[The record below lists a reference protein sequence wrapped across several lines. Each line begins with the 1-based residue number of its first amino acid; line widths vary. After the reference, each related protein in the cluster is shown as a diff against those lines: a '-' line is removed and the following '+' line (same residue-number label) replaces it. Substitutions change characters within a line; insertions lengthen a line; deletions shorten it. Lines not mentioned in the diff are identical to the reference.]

1 MNYAESQNNV
11 QMKLKD
17 IPLVVHEDAAER
29 LAAAEV
35 PL

>member
-1 MNYAESQNNV
+1 
-11 QMKLKD
+11 LKD
-17 IPLVVHEDAAER
+17 IPLVVHEDASER